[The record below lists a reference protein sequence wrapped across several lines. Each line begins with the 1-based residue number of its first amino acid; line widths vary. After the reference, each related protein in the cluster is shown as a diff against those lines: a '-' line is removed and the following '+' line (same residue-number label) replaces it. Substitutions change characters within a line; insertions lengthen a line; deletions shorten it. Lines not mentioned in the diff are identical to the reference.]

1 MTEPQDDPDPL
12 LDDETEIMVGDRV
25 YRVTIR
31 EIDGAWFVTSRRT
44 KGLCAAHKSLI
55 VAMRE
60 ARLQIKELAELKP

>member
-1 MTEPQDDPDPL
+1 MTEPQADDDPP
-12 LDDETEIMVGDRV
+12 LDDETEIMVDERV
-25 YRVTIR
+25 YRLRIR

-55 VAMRE
+55 VAMKE